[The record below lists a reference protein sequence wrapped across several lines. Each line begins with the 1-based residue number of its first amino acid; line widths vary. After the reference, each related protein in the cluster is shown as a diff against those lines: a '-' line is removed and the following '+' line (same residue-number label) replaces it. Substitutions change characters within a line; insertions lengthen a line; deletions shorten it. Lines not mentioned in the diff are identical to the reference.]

1 MQRVGNAGTPSVDAI
16 VRDLYGSLSEDT
28 SFRPCLRAVGPPFRA
43 HITALHHEEL
53 LVRSSGLEMMGE
65 VEGEEFQRMAGDY
78 SERWLGKNLWIER
91 GIGMLMTRGYGV
103 GDENVGARELL
114 ESEYFRHFLRPVD
127 IRHGLGINV
136 QTDGVASLAILS
148 VNRAEC
154 EGEFTPEELAL
165 VAELRPHLVNA
176 YAICRR
182 LATLSAEAD
191 GLRAGF
197 DCNPLGMLVLDADG
211 HVLEHNAEA
220 ARLLRTGPGLSC
232 GAGGVLHFSQPSVH
246 ARYRAAV
253 ARLVDP
259 QFPPQPATMVVSA
272 GGASAP
278 AGLAL
283 HLCPFPASSVPVRS
297 RGGRLLAFL
306 CELSPASE
314 HKLAACVLRAAFGFT
329 PMETEVVLMLHE
341 HYDPAHAA
349 LQLGLAVSTV
359 RSHLKHVFAKTGASG
374 QGELMRLVDRLLG
387 SLPR

>member
-1 MQRVGNAGTPSVDAI
+1 MPQVGNAGTPSVDAI
-16 VRDLYGSLSEDT
+16 VRDLYGSLTEDV
-28 SFRPCLRAVGPPFRA
+28 SFRPCLRAVGPPFRS

-65 VEGEEFQRMAGDY
+65 IEGEEFQRLAGDY
-78 SERWLGKNLWIER
+78 SERWVGKNLWIER

-114 ESEYFRHFLRPVD
+114 ESEYFRHFMRPID

-136 QTDGVASLAILS
+136 QTDGVSSLAILS
-148 VNRAEC
+148 VNRAEA
-154 EGEFTPEELAL
+154 EGEFTPEELCLIAD
-165 VAELRPHLVNA
+165 LRPHLVNA

-182 LATLSAEAD
+182 LVGLREEAD
-191 GLRAGF
+191 GLRASF
-197 DCNPLGMLVLDADG
+197 DCSPLGMLVLDAEG
-211 HVLEHNAEA
+211 HVLQRNAEA
-220 ARLLRTGPGLSC
+220 ARLLRVGPGISC
-232 GAGGVLHFSQPSVH
+232 GAGGALHFGQPSVQ
-246 ARYRAAV
+246 ARFRAAV
-253 ARLVDP
+253 ARLVD
-259 QFPPQPATMVVSA
+259 QHLPPQPATLVVSA

-283 HLCPFPASSVPVRS
+283 HLCPFPANAVPVLR
-297 RGGRLLAFL
+297 RGGRVLAFL
-306 CELSPASE
+306 CELSPQSE

-341 HYDPAHAA
+341 HHDPAHAA

-359 RSHLKHVFAKTGASG
+359 RSHLKHVFAKTSTTG
-374 QGELMRLVDRLLG
+374 QGELLRLVDRLLG